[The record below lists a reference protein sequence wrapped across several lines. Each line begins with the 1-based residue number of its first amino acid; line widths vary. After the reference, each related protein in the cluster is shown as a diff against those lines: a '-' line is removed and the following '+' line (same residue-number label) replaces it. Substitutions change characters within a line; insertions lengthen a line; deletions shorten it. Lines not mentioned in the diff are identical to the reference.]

1 MLEVDAQ
8 QCAEQLDAGAWL
20 VDVREPHETA
30 RLAFDHAHCVL
41 MPLSQFQ
48 RRYTE
53 LVRDKP
59 LVLACATG
67 GRSFQA
73 MQFLMHHGFTHV
85 ANLRGGIGMWAA
97 HGLPVKREMP

>member
-1 MLEVDAQ
+1 MLEVNPQ

-30 RLAFDHAHCVL
+30 RLSFDHPHCVP
-41 MPLSQFQ
+41 MPLSEFQ

-53 LVRDKP
+53 LARDKP
-59 LVLACATG
+59 LVLACASG
-67 GRSFQA
+67 ARSFQA
-73 MQFLMHHGFTHV
+73 MQFLMHHGFAHV

-97 HGLPVKREMP
+97 QGLPVKRGP